1 MAWLRKIRVLVAIAL
16 VVWIVF
22 VVVAPYVDLPYSTL
36 KASPLLAVGLFLV
49 TVFCFAPQPEPVRLR
64 LESRV
69 PPDRRHA
76 VIDRTCVRLC

>member
-22 VVVAPYVDLPYSTL
+22 VVVAPYVDLPYSAL
-36 KASPLLAVGLFLV
+36 KSSPLLAAGLFV
-49 TVFCFAPQPEPVRLR
+49 ITVFCFVPQLEPVRLR
-64 LESRV
+64 LEGSV

>member
-16 VVWIVF
+16 VVWILI

-49 TVFCFAPQPEPVRLR
+49 TAFCFAPQPEPARLR

-69 PPDRRHA
+69 APDRRHA
-76 VIDRTCVRLC
+76 LIDRTCVRLC